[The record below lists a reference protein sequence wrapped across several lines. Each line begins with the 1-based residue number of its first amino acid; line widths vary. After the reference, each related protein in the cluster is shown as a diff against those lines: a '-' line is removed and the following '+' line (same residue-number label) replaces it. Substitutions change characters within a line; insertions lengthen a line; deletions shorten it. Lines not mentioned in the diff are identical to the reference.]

1 MGNKYRIGR
10 KIGSGSF
17 GDIYLGKPTL
27 LLLSSLLQLYFSSFL
42 LLSLPCHPSFLP
54 TIIFAL
60 SKCRIS
66 WKKILRNSPVGLYL
80 LCFTNEEKNIILA
93 PDLSARHQCALKTSK
108 NNNSAGSPP
117 CHLSLSFCRLFSPLE
132 PVLAHMHNGSSL
144 YSLSPPSPLRP
155 IAILCFPVHFIPF
168 FVLPSCLS

>member
-1 MGNKYRIGR
+1 
-10 KIGSGSF
+10 
-17 GDIYLGKPTL
+17 
-27 LLLSSLLQLYFSSFL
+27 
-42 LLSLPCHPSFLP
+42 
-54 TIIFAL
+54 
-60 SKCRIS
+60 
-66 WKKILRNSPVGLYL
+66 LRNSPVGLYL

-168 FVLPSCLS
+168 FVLPSCLSWRPYHWYRMMTNSKSVLPSPVQPSRVVGHEACSFSYFALVLLLYCY